1 MVSEAEEV
9 VIGFGSGR
17 IFVVMAGYVL
27 AMLRNLVVMIET
39 RVEAVMV
46 TEANLGP
53 GNHLVPGVAEAR
65 MEAVVVMEVNLRPGN
80 YTAP

>member
-17 IFVVMAGYVL
+17 IFVVMAGHVL
-27 AMLRNLVVMIET
+27 AMLRNLVM
-39 RVEAVMV
+39 EAVVV

-53 GNHLVPGVAEAR
+53 GNHLVPGPGIADEDPQWKEIAVHEACGVR
-65 MEAVVVMEVNLRPGN
+65 AN
-80 YTAP
+80 